1 MPPPTTADSSEF
13 RPDDRLGQFRILSH
27 LGRGGMGS
35 VYLAEDERLGRR
47 VALKIVLPS
56 LADQISFRRRFEAE
70 ARAAAAIDHPN
81 VVPILSA
88 GSVDGNLYLAMRYV
102 EGIDLEQA
110 LRASGPLSPTDAVRI
125 LGSVAAGLD
134 AAHAAGLVHRDVS
147 PANILLEGVLGRD
160 SVYLTDFG
168 LVRGIDGNETRLTN
182 TGQLIANLD
191 YASPEQVKTG
201 WVDARTDVYSLGC
214 VLYRMLSGARPFP
227 GTDTQKMWKIV
238 NEPLPP
244 VPGDGVL
251 DGVVARATAKDPADR
266 FPSAGDLARAAIA
279 TLDGRAVAS
288 DEHSVAS
295 GIAATGCSDSA
306 EKAGETGPVPT
317 EIFVGT
323 GAATRP
329 MASTYRPRRWPL
341 VGAGVLLVVFA
352 VVAAILLNGGSHSYS
367 GRAANG
373 QQTENNPANDAAPQ
387 GRTRTTPAEPIA
399 DRRRIQGQ
407 IYSIEPPAGWDR
419 DQEVTET
426 SPYFANVWRQPTDG
440 RSIYIRAEGTTA
452 VEGQDPVEAEEGSRI
467 KTSKSPDYHEIGFG
481 PVTVDGRA
489 AVRWDYEVEG
499 DRRVVYGFVECG
511 TGLGFVGSS
520 NPSTFSSHEGT
531 FETAADSLRANCAGN
546 AEVPVVKTYGPGMV
560 KPSRLYVAPTDG
572 PEGRNLSW
580 SDWGAP
586 RAVATGTIYY
596 DTCEPDCAR
605 GYGSTAGK
613 AVLSELHECEGQLQ
627 YTVVRLIYEGLP
639 EHNFW
644 GEYGCAGNPP
654 RIHIGE

>member
-1 MPPPTTADSSEF
+1 
-13 RPDDRLGQFRILSH
+13 
-27 LGRGGMGS
+27 MGS

-56 LADQISFRRRFEAE
+56 PADQISFRRRFEAE

-88 GSVDGNLYLAMRYV
+88 GSVEGSLYLAMRYV
-102 EGIDLEQA
+102 EGINLEQA
-110 LRASGPLSPTDAVRI
+110 LRASGPLSSTDAVRI

-147 PANILLEGVLGRD
+147 PANILLKGVLGGGG
-160 SVYLTDFG
+160 VYLTDFG
-168 LVRGIDGNETRLTN
+168 LVRGMDGNETRLTN
-182 TGQLIANLD
+182 TGQLIVNLD
-191 YASPEQVKTG
+191 YASPEQVQTG
-201 WVDARTDVYSLGC
+201 WIDARTDVYSLGC

-238 NEPLPP
+238 NEPVPP

-251 DGVVARATAKDPADR
+251 DGVVARATAKDPANR
-266 FPSAGDLARAAIA
+266 FPSAGDLARAAAA
-279 TLDGRAVAS
+279 TLNGRPVAS

-295 GIAATGCSDSA
+295 GIAATGCSESA
-306 EKAGETGPVPT
+306 EEPGETEPLPT
-317 EIFVGT
+317 EIFVGSD
-323 GAATRP
+323 AATHS
-329 MASTYRPRRWPL
+329 MASARRPRRQLLL
-341 VGAGVLLVVFA
+341 VGAGFLLAAFA
-352 VVAAILLNGGSHSYS
+352 AVGAVLLNGGNLS
-367 GRAANG
+367 GTGREADA
-373 QQTENNPANDAAPQ
+373 QQTVRNPAHSSSPP
-387 GRTRTTPAEPIA
+387 GTTRSTPADTTA

-407 IYSIEPPAGWDR
+407 IYSIEPPARWAR
-419 DQEVTET
+419 DQAVAEEP
-426 SPYFANVWRQPTDG
+426 PYFPNVWRQATDG
-440 RSIYIRAEGTTA
+440 ESTYARAEGTTA

-499 DRRVVYGFVECG
+499 DRRIVYGFVECG
-511 TGLGFVGSS
+511 TGLGFVGSAS
-520 NPSTFSSHEGT
+520 PSSFSSHERT
-531 FETAADSLRANCAGN
+531 FEAAADSLRANCAGN
-546 AEVPVVKTYGPGMV
+546 TEVAVVKTYGPGMV

-572 PEGRNLSW
+572 PEGRNLIW
-580 SDWGAP
+580 SNWGTP

-627 YTVVRLIYEGLP
+627 YTVVRLTYEGLP